1 MSFEK
6 SVVSCCL
13 CFKLCSRSLQLN
25 PFSRIFPFFKNM
37 KYLHRQVKA
46 QLSKYQI
53 NKFPRASQSSTNIFI
68 IIFRELI
75 IPDVC
80 SSAYGWLQLPFHIN
94 DMCRI
99 QDHER
104 APRPESSSSPPC
116 GSVEQ
121 PIGRIWGC
129 NYHVPAWSRRE
140 RLHVLKPEDDKS
152 HPMRVSEPRF
162 MRIKLTCMIVHELCR
177 QFRSFK
183 ACANRLNDM
192 LIRCTVFMC

>member
-1 MSFEK
+1 MLSFVTMAFDKSGKQKVRDFRCRQCQTVTQRLFINNHVFGQKNSYLPIIFKCHLKK

-13 CFKLCSRSLQLN
+13 CFKICSRSLQLN

-129 NYHVPAWSRRE
+129 NYHVPA
-140 RLHVLKPEDDKS
+140 
-152 HPMRVSEPRF
+152 
-162 MRIKLTCMIVHELCR
+162 
-177 QFRSFK
+177 
-183 ACANRLNDM
+183 
-192 LIRCTVFMC
+192 